1 MVTKTQEQI
10 LQLLLGRPEE
20 RLSIRGIAR
29 LLGKSYTL
37 TYNNVQGLVKQDF
50 VEKQSIPPAQVI
62 QLKDGIPTSVLV
74 GVERKTAEI
83 FLEKHHWIKLYLKD
97 VLNATPPFFIMLVF
111 GSYAKGTQTKESDL
125 DLLIIVPAKE
135 DIPGMEKAAQ
145 QYTNVKKGIVVVDA
159 QNFTEMIKNPEEL
172 SVGIEAKKHHM
183 LLYGTEPYY
192 ALVKRSTNGA
202 FKNKAK

>member
-1 MVTKTQEQI
+1 MITKTQEQI
-10 LQLLLGRPEE
+10 LQLLLSRPEE

-37 TYNNVQGLVKQDF
+37 TYNNVQGLVKQGF

-62 QLKDGIPTSVLV
+62 QLKEGIPTNVLV
-74 GVERKTAEI
+74 GVEQKKAEV
-83 FLEKHHWIKLYLKD
+83 FLEKHSWIKLYLKD
-97 VLNATPPFFIMLVF
+97 VLNTAHPFFIMLVF

-125 DLLIIVPAKE
+125 DLLIIVPAKA

-145 QYTNVKKGIVVVDA
+145 QYTKVKKGIIVVDA

-172 SVGIEAKKHHM
+172 SVGIEAKKHHV
-183 LLYGTEPYY
+183 LIYGTEQYY
-192 ALVKRSTNGA
+192 QLLRK
-202 FKNKAK
+202 

>member
-10 LQLLLGRPEE
+10 LQLLLSRPEE

-37 TYNNVQGLVKQDF
+37 TYNNVQGLVKRGF

-62 QLKDGIPTSVLV
+62 QLKDDIPTTVLV
-74 GVERKTAEI
+74 GVERKMAEV
-83 FLEKHHWIKLYLKD
+83 FLEKHPWIKLYLKD
-97 VLNATPPFFIMLVF
+97 VLNAAPLFFIMLVF
-111 GSYAKGTQTKESDL
+111 GSYAKGTQTKDSDL

-135 DIPGMEKAAQ
+135 DIQEMEKVAQ
-145 QYTNVKKGIVVVDA
+145 QYTKPKKGIIVVDA

-172 SVGIEAKKHHM
+172 SVGIEAKKHHI
-183 LLYGTEPYY
+183 LIYGAEQYY
-192 ALVKRSTNGA
+192 KSLKRQ
-202 FKNKAK
+202 KYVLIL